1 MNSSSL
7 ERAKI
12 SRQLGTAAAIPEGA
26 DALDRLI
33 NEADGALYRSKHLG
47 RNRVTLA
54 NAASDSVER
63 PDEVQSAA

>member
-1 MNSSSL
+1 V
-7 ERAKI
+7 
-12 SRQLGTAAAIPEGA
+12 AIPEEV

-54 NAASDSVER
+54 GAASDRVER
-63 PDEVQSAA
+63 SDDVQSAA